1 MTRGG
6 EETRSVHLHT
16 DVEKRRGGRIVVTE
30 RLQASTPSRERARR
44 DPRTLSLSELMCR
57 MRQDSL
63 SEEKSPAFK
72 NPFASILCA
81 EKRGQI
87 VAHRSDS
94 HSRKGGREI
103 GTRVQL
109 WQDLVANYSQ
119 LAHRGKEK
127 RLSEEEGNFVAWPE
141 IRVERAPKERGA
153 LTEDRSEVPGAPPPD
168 LLSTLNKREMGRGL
182 VQLLRC
188 RRLFLT
194 LVAFSTRGL

>member
-1 MTRGG
+1 MKT
-6 EETRSVHLHT
+6 VFLK
-16 DVEKRRGGRIVVTE
+16 KRAPLFE
-30 RLQASTPSRERARR
+30 
-44 DPRTLSLSELMCR
+44 
-57 MRQDSL
+57 
-63 SEEKSPAFK
+63 

-127 RLSEEEGNFVAWPE
+127 RLSEEEGDFVAWPE

-153 LTEDRSEVPGAPPPD
+153 LTEDRSEVPGARLPLICCPRLTKERWEGNLYNCYD
-168 LLSTLNKREMGRGL
+168 VEVSFSL
-182 VQLLRC
+182 LLR
-188 RRLFLT
+188 
-194 LVAFSTRGL
+194 STRGL